1 MQLAVKKSD
10 LPFAQLHF
18 KRGPI
23 YLGRHMHSQV
33 VLPLAAVSR
42 RHAVIYVV
50 EGKWVVE
57 DLDSAN
63 KTFLNDNA
71 IHKGELN
78 DGDVV
83 RIAEFAIEV
92 SFQETAQPQPSVEMD
107 DTQVTVRHDLATVV
121 RQCTAKEGP
130 HIDLPAKR
138 IRDFSRA
145 TYSLCRA
152 TSLKRLH
159 AELLDVLHSQFAA
172 RDAWAALRKTAEGP
186 MDCQGGRRMTRETI
200 KRSDLIM
207 QPNIAEAIEK
217 HKCVL
222 VPQIPREISQGLIRS
237 AIITPI
243 MRDKDCYGALYAANS
258 RDHEHYTMADL
269 DYLLLIAIH
278 TAAIME
284 KLP

>member
-1 MQLAVKKSD
+1 MQLTVKKSD

-18 KRGPI
+18 KRGPV

-42 RHAVIYVV
+42 RHAVIYVA

-71 IHKGELN
+71 IHKCELN

-107 DTQVTVRHDLATVV
+107 DTQVTVRHDLPTVV
-121 RQCTAKEGP
+121 RQCNAKEGP
-130 HIDLPAKR
+130 HINLPAKR
-138 IRDFSRA
+138 IRDFSR
-145 TYSLCRA
+145 TTCSLCRDS
-152 TSLKRLH
+152 SLKQLH

-172 RDAWAALRKTAEGP
+172 RDVWAALRKTAEGP

-278 TAAIME
+278 TAAIMQ

>member
-1 MQLAVKKSD
+1 MQLSVKKSD

-63 KTFLNDNA
+63 KTFLNDVA
-71 IHKGELN
+71 IHKAELN

-107 DTQVTVRHDLATVV
+107 DTQISVRHDVATVV

-145 TYSLCRA
+145 TCSLCRA
-152 TSLKRLH
+152 ASLKQLH
-159 AELLDVLHSQFAA
+159 VELLDVLLGQFAA
-172 RDAWAALRKTAEGP
+172 RDAWAALRKTSEGP
-186 MDCQGGRRMTRETI
+186 MDCHGGRRMTSEII

-207 QPNIAEAIEK
+207 QANIAEAIDK
-217 HKCVL
+217 HKCIL
-222 VPQIPREISQGLIRS
+222 MPQIPREISQGVIRS
-237 AIITPI
+237 VIIAPI
-243 MRDKDCYGALYAANS
+243 MRDKDCYGALYADNS
-258 RDHEHYTMADL
+258 RNHEHYTMADL

-284 KLP
+284 TLP

>member
-1 MQLAVKKSD
+1 MQLSVKKSG
-10 LPFAQLHF
+10 LPFAQLYF
-18 KRGPI
+18 KTGPI
-23 YLGRHMHSQV
+23 YIGRHIHSQI
-33 VLPLAAVSR
+33 VLPSAAVSR

-71 IHKGELN
+71 IHKAELN

-83 RIAEFAIEV
+83 RIGDFSIEV
-92 SFQETAQPQPSVEMD
+92 SFQEAAPPQASVEMD
-107 DTQVTVRHDLATVV
+107 DTQVTVRHDLATIV
-121 RQCTAKEGP
+121 RLCTAKEGP
-130 HIDLPAKR
+130 PIELPARR
-138 IRDFSRA
+138 IRGFSRA
-145 TYSLCRA
+145 TRLLCRA
-152 TSLKRLH
+152 ANLKQLH

-172 RDAWAALRKTAEGP
+172 RDAWAALRKTPEGP
-186 MDCQGGRRMTRETI
+186 MDCQGGRRLTSEII

-207 QPNIAEAIEK
+207 QPNIAEAIDK

-222 VPQIPREISQGLIRS
+222 VPQIPREIAQGVIRS
-237 AIITPI
+237 AIIAPI
-243 MRDKDCYGALYAANS
+243 MRDTDCYGTLYADNS

-284 KLP
+284 KL

>member
-1 MQLAVKKSD
+1 MQLSVTKSS
-10 LPFAQLHF
+10 LPFAKLHF
-18 KRGPI
+18 KTGPI
-23 YLGRHMHSQV
+23 YIGRHMHSQV

-42 RHAVIYVV
+42 RHAVIYVAQ
-50 EGKWVVE
+50 EKWVVE

-78 DGDVV
+78 DGDVI
-83 RIAEFAIEV
+83 RIADFAIEV
-92 SFQETAQPQPSVEMD
+92 SFQEVAPPQPSVEMD
-107 DTQVTVRHDLATVV
+107 DTQITVRHELPTVV
-121 RQCTAKEGP
+121 RHCTAKEGP

-138 IRDFSRA
+138 IRDFSKA
-145 TYSLCRA
+145 TRRLCRA
-152 TSLKRLH
+152 ASLKQLH
-159 AELLDVLHSQFAA
+159 TELLDVLHSQFAA
-172 RDAWAALRKTAEGP
+172 RDAWVALRKTAAGP
-186 MDCQGGRRMTRETI
+186 MDCQGGRRMTSEII

-207 QPNIAEAIEK
+207 QQNIAEAIEK

-222 VPQIPREISQGLIRS
+222 VPQIPREISQGVIRS

-243 MRDKDCYGALYAANS
+243 MRDKDCCGALYADNS
-258 RDHEHYTMADL
+258 RDHEHYNMADL

-284 KLP
+284 KLS

>member
-1 MQLAVKKSD
+1 
-10 LPFAQLHF
+10 
-18 KRGPI
+18 
-23 YLGRHMHSQV
+23 MHSQV

-63 KTFLNDNA
+63 KTFLNDVA
-71 IHKGELN
+71 IHKAELN

-83 RIAEFAIEV
+83 RIADFAIEV
-92 SFQETAQPQPSVEMD
+92 SFQETAPPQPSVEMD
-107 DTQVTVRHDLATVV
+107 DTQVTARHDLATVV

-145 TYSLCRA
+145 TCSLCRVA
-152 TSLKRLH
+152 SLEQLH
-159 AELLDVLHSQFAA
+159 AELLDVLHGQFAA
-172 RDAWAALRKTAEGP
+172 RDAWAALRKTAAGP
-186 MDCQGGRRMTRETI
+186 MDCQGGRRMTSEII

-207 QPNIAEAIEK
+207 QPNIAEAIDK

-222 VPQIPREISQGLIRS
+222 VPQIPREISQGVIRS
-237 AIITPI
+237 AIIVPI
-243 MRDKDCYGALYAANS
+243 MREKNCCGALYADNS

-284 KLP
+284 KL